1 MPNKDKFQ
9 RTDAIIAGSSSS
21 GPAPV
26 SRRALLKAGACA
38 MPAILTLQSGAALA
52 RSSNLISAAA
62 SGTRD
67 ADGNTLCLDTSDLD
81 FLEGS
86 KKYDLGDPAYA
97 KINVI
102 PDLEYYLQANRSVKP
117 PVGPDY
123 VCQVGY
129 DYYYHDRGWNKISL
143 PQNGAIVSVAAIR
156 SISSDSL
163 NSIVVNYLQ

>member
-38 MPAILTLQSGAALA
+38 MPAILTLQSGEALA
-52 RSSNLISAAA
+52 RSSNLISAATA
-62 SGTRD
+62 GTR
-67 ADGNTLCLDTSDLD
+67 APDGTAICLNTSSVTPMPESNQFDCG
-81 FLEGS
+81 E
-86 KKYDLGDPAYA
+86 PAYA
-97 KINVI
+97 EFNVI
-102 PDLEYYLQANRSVKP
+102 QDRDYYLEANRSIKP

-123 VCQVGY
+123 VCQVGN
-129 DYYYHDRGWNKISL
+129 DFYYHDRGWNKISL